1 MSTSTSTSSTG
12 PAMILIPFSNSI
24 NSPTLSGGENRH
36 FISEKEF
43 AIWSK
48 EHPSIR
54 PVNSSSITPVNG
66 TTTSNVLDNGKG
78 LKNYK

>member
-1 MSTSTSTSSTG
+1 MTASSSSTG
-12 PAMILIPFSNSI
+12 PAMILIPSSNSF

-54 PVNSSSITPVNG
+54 PVNSSTITPVSG
-66 TTTSNVLDNGKG
+66 TTTTNIIDNGKG